1 MNETPLI
8 ELRDL
13 SFSHTG
19 EQTLAHISLSVAA
32 SEFIAIIGPSGCGKS
47 TLLRLVGGL
56 LTPSSGE
63 VLVGGKPVTGPGLDR
78 AMVFQ
83 DYSLFPWSNCQDNIV
98 LALEQARPDLS
109 RAERRQIADD
119 YLTMV
124 GLANCGRKLPGE
136 LSGGMRQRAAIARAL
151 AMNSPILLMDEPF
164 GALDAITRAR
174 QQDMLLEIWQAGG
187 SLKKTVLFVT
197 HDVDEALILAGRV
210 IVLGVCPGHV
220 AADIPVDLP
229 RPRSRGNSIASSQFR
244 ELRER
249 LLQELDS
256 AVARQ
261 LEAAQENQEGSGI

>member
-1 MNETPLI
+1 MI
-8 ELRDL
+8 ECRNL
-13 SFSHTG
+13 T
-19 EQTLAHISLSVAA
+19 VAFQNKTILDRINLDVA
-32 SEFIAIIGPSGCGKS
+32 DGAFLCLLGQSGCGKS
-47 TLLRLVGGL
+47 TLLRTFAGL
-56 LTPSSGE
+56 LKPTSGE
-63 VLVGGKPVTGPGLDR
+63 VSVDGKTVDGPEN
-78 AMVFQ
+78 ACSVVFQ
-83 DYSLFPWSNCQDNIV
+83 DYSLFPWMTTGKNLM
-98 LALEQARPDLS
+98 LALSASYPQKS
-109 RAERRQIADD
+109 KAEIRNLAES
-119 YLTMV
+119 YLEMV
-124 GLANCGRKLPGE
+124 GLGGVFNQYPAA
-136 LSGGMRQRAAIARAL
+136 LSGGMRQRAAIARAI
-151 AMNSPILLMDEPF
+151 AVPSRILLMDEPF

-229 RPRSRGNSIASSQFR
+229 RPRSRGNSIASRQFR

-261 LEAAQENQEGSGI
+261 LEASQELQEGGGI

>member
-1 MNETPLI
+1 
-8 ELRDL
+8 
-13 SFSHTG
+13 
-19 EQTLAHISLSVAA
+19 
-32 SEFIAIIGPSGCGKS
+32 
-47 TLLRLVGGL
+47 
-56 LTPSSGE
+56 
-63 VLVGGKPVTGPGLDR
+63 
-78 AMVFQ
+78 
-83 DYSLFPWSNCQDNIV
+83 
-98 LALEQARPDLS
+98 
-109 RAERRQIADD
+109 
-119 YLTMV
+119 MV
-124 GLANCGRKLPGE
+124 GLANAGRKLPGE

-229 RPRSRGNSIASSQFR
+229 RPRSRGNSIASRQFR

-261 LEAAQENQEGSGI
+261 LEASQELQEGGGI

>member
-1 MNETPLI
+1 MNEPPLI

-63 VLVGGKPVTGPGLDR
+63 VLVGGTPVAGPGLDR

-83 DYSLFPWSNCQDNIV
+83 DYSLFPWSTCADNIV

-164 GALDAITRAR
+164 GALDPVNRAML
-174 QQDMLLEIWQAGG
+174 QDLVRELHRDSHGAR
-187 SLKKTVLFVT
+187 TVVFVT
-197 HDVDEALILAGRV
+197 HDVDEALYLGTEIA
-210 IVLGVCPGHV
+210 VLGSSPGHV
-220 AADIPVDLP
+220 IAQEKNPVSRQLP
-229 RPRSRGNSIASSQFR
+229 REKLFENESVIALQRKIMEIYRSDMN
-244 ELRER
+244 EKLNLRETFH
-249 LLQELDS
+249 
-256 AVARQ
+256 
-261 LEAAQENQEGSGI
+261 SGNGI